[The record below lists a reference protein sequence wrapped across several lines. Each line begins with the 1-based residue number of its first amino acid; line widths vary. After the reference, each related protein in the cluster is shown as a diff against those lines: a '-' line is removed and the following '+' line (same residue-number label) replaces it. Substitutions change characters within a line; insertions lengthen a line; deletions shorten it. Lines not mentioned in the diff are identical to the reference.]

1 MAYIDLND
9 AIIAQ
14 VRQSADLVEFVS
26 QVTPLKPTGRS
37 HKGLCPFHRE
47 KTPSFQVD
55 REKGLFYCFGCG
67 TGGDIFKFLTLTERF
82 TFPEAVEHVA
92 ARVGIKLPTKKRTGR
107 DDEKEDLLGAL
118 EQAAAGFQQ
127 AIGWTPNAADSYL
140 RKRGISS
147 EIREKYGFGYAPDSW
162 DFLLSRLGGKYPVQ
176 QLESAGLM
184 LPRKGGGG
192 HYDRFRNRLMI
203 PIHSEAG
210 SLIGF
215 GGRSLDGS
223 DPKYLNSP
231 ESVVFNKSTLLYNLH
246 RAKDAIRR
254 SGRAILVEGY
264 FDAIALDH
272 ATVPGVVAS
281 MGTSLTPGQA
291 SLLRRYAR
299 RVVIAYDGDDAGRN
313 AALRGAPIL
322 LSAGLTVDIL
332 DVGRGNDPD
341 TLIQKEGLQG
351 FMDALAVTEDVF
363 HFALAEWVSNPASLS
378 TSEKSAHV
386 ESFVPLLSAVADPV
400 TRNDAAQRVA
410 DGLRLEFET
419 IWSRVRPRGTRQ
431 VERQT
436 SAPISTGERQLLAA
450 LLQGELPA
458 PYFGKLQDDFF
469 EDPSCRMIFEVVK
482 QGFSDGQPLDF
493 SEIATHLRSEA
504 DLTRLSELALNEE
517 TDGYDLKALENTI
530 RLMERRL
537 LDRRLREIQIGIQEA
552 TLQGDLEREHSLLTQ
567 KNELSKQLHAL
578 K

>member
-1 MAYIDLND
+1 MAFIDLND

-26 QVTPLKPTGRS
+26 QVTPLKPAGKS

-55 REKGLFYCFGCG
+55 RDKGLFYCFGCG
-67 TGGDIFKFLTLTERF
+67 TGGDIFKFLILTERF

-92 ARVGIKLPTKKRTGR
+92 NRVGIKLPTKKRTGK
-107 DDEKEDLLGAL
+107 DDEREDVLGAL
-118 EQAAAGFQQ
+118 EQAAAGFHQ
-127 AIGWTPNAADSYL
+127 AMSWTPNAADSYL
-140 RKRGISS
+140 RKRNIST

-162 DFLLSRLGGKYPVQ
+162 DFLLSRLGGKYSIQ
-176 QLESAGLM
+176 QLEAAGLV

-203 PIHSEAG
+203 PIHSDAG

-215 GGRSLDGS
+215 GGRTLDGS

-231 ESVVFNKSTLLYNLH
+231 ESVVFNKSNLLYNLH

-254 SGRAILVEGY
+254 STRAILVEGY

-272 ATVPGVVAS
+272 TGVPGVVAS

-299 RVVIAYDGDDAGRN
+299 RVVIAYDGDDAGRS

-322 LSAGLTVDIL
+322 LSAGLSVDIL

-341 TLIQKEGLQG
+341 TLIQKEGLQA
-351 FMDALAVTEDVF
+351 FMDALAGVQDVF
-363 HFALAEWVSNPASLS
+363 SFALGEWVSNPSGLS
-378 TSEKSAHV
+378 TQEKSAHL
-386 ESFVPLLSAVADPV
+386 EAFVPLLGAVADPV

-419 IWSRVRPRGTRQ
+419 IWSRVRTRGTRTA
-431 VERQT
+431 ERQT
-436 SAPISTGERQLLAA
+436 SAPISTGERRLLGA
-450 LLQGELPA
+450 LLQGKLPSA
-458 PYFGKLQDDFF
+458 YFGKLQDDFF
-469 EDPSCRMIFEVVK
+469 EDPSCKTIFGVVN
-482 QGFSDGQPLDF
+482 QRISEGQALDF
-493 SEIATHLRSEA
+493 SEIATQLRSEA
-504 DLTRLSELALNEE
+504 DLTRLSELALSDDS
-517 TDGYDLKALENTI
+517 DGYDLKALENTI

-552 TLQGDLEREHSLLTQ
+552 TLHGDLQREHSLLMQ